1 MTENI
6 RKIPAAHADNM
17 LMACLSAFM
26 GKRAQKIKATLPYEE
41 LSGDYL
47 ANLVAGLTPEEREY
61 FAASFDAQI
70 FAHNMRN
77 VAAITEPRAGSRAP
91 HWIAALCTVIYRRD
105 DVSVDVD
112 VIMCGC

>member
-6 RKIPAAHADNM
+6 EKIPAEYADNM

-26 GKRAQKIKATLPYEE
+26 GKHVQKIKATLQYDE

-47 ANLVAGLTPEEREY
+47 ANLVAGLTPQEREH

-70 FAHNMRN
+70 FTHNMRN
-77 VAAITEPRAGSRAP
+77 VAAITEPHEGDAP
-91 HWIAALCTVIYRRD
+91 HWIAALCTVIYRGG
-105 DVSVDVD
+105 DVGVDMD
-112 VIMCGC
+112 VITCEC

>member
-47 ANLVAGLTPEEREY
+47 ANLVAGLTPEEHEY
-61 FAASFDAQI
+61 FAESFDAQI

>member
-6 RKIPAAHADNM
+6 GKIHAEYVDNM

-26 GKRAQKIKATLPYEE
+26 GKRIQKVKATLPYEE

-47 ANLVAGLTPEEREY
+47 ANLVGGLTPEEREY
-61 FAASFDAQI
+61 FAASFDTQI

-77 VAAITEPRAGSRAP
+77 MAAITGPREDGAP
-91 HWIAALCTVIYRRD
+91 HWITALCTVTYRRD

>member
-6 RKIPAAHADNM
+6 EKIPAEYADNM

-26 GKRAQKIKATLPYEE
+26 GKHVQKIKATLPYDE

-70 FAHNMRN
+70 FTHNMMN
-77 VAAITEPRAGSRAP
+77 VAAITEPREDDAP
-91 HWIAALCTVIYRRD
+91 HWIAALCTVIYMGG
-105 DVSVDVD
+105 DVDVDVD
-112 VIMCGC
+112 VIACEC

>member
-1 MTENI
+1 MTENTQ
-6 RKIPAAHADNM
+6 IPAAYADNM

-26 GKRAQKIKATLPYEE
+26 GQCVQKIKATLPYEE

-61 FAASFDAQI
+61 FAASFDTQI
-70 FAHNMRN
+70 FAHNMKN
-77 VAAITEPRAGSRAP
+77 VAAITEPREGDAP
-91 HWIAALCTVIYRRD
+91 HWITALCTVTRSGDKTSI
-105 DVSVDVD
+105 DVD

>member
-1 MTENI
+1 MTENTQ
-6 RKIPAAHADNM
+6 IPAAYADNM

-26 GKRAQKIKATLPYEE
+26 GKHVQKIKATLPIEE

-47 ANLVAGLTPEEREY
+47 ANLVTGLTPEEREY
-61 FAASFDAQI
+61 FAASFDTQI
-70 FAHNMRN
+70 FAHNMKN
-77 VAAITEPRAGSRAP
+77 VAAITEPREGDAP
-91 HWIAALCTVIYRRD
+91 HWITALCTVTYRRD